1 MLLSSGLA
9 RNLVK
14 STFSNNI
21 IKRTNLNQIQKH
33 LSTTGK
39 TNEENTEATTPPT
52 PPSQLD
58 AELKSLKETLTT
70 KENELK
76 DYKDKYMRALAE
88 AENVRTRMM
97 RQVDDAKIFGIQ
109 GFCKDLLDVAD
120 VLNLAIE
127 NTNPNKTT
135 DKTSEES
142 SSREQLNSMYNGLVM
157 TEKSLLKIFEKHG
170 LTQIKPS
177 KGDPFDPNMHD
188 AIFRV
193 PDAESKSGTIF
204 TSTKTGFVLRGRVI
218 RAAQVGVVQ

>member
-1 MLLSSGLA
+1 MLFSSSLA
-9 RNLVK
+9 RNFFKTSKVA
-14 STFSNNI
+14 
-21 IKRTNLNQIQKH
+21 NLNQIQRCL
-33 LSTTGK
+33 LSTNGK
-39 TNEENTEATTPPT
+39 IEESTDTATAAA
-52 PPSQLD
+52 PSSQHD
-58 AELKSLKETLTT
+58 AELKSLKETLTL
-70 KENELK
+70 KDNELK
-76 DYKDKYMRALAE
+76 EYKDKYMRALAE

-97 RQVDDAKIFGIQ
+97 KQVDDAKIFGIQ

-127 NTNPNKTT
+127 NTNPNKMEKNNASAS
-135 DKTSEES
+135 DTSS
-142 SSREQLNSMYNGLVM
+142 NREQLNSMFNGLVM

-177 KGDPFDPNMHD
+177 KGDQFDPNMHD

-193 PDAESKSGTIF
+193 PDEESKSGTIF